1 MPILPKYAV
10 EKTTE
15 QKFHELDYAIMRIA
29 FDVHNQLGRFYD
41 EKIYQNKLLSAC
53 RRNGIETETE
63 FEVKLTH
70 KDFSKSFF
78 IDLLLNRSSIYEL
91 KTIRAIQEPQR
102 IQTLDYLFMT
112 DTNHGKIINF
122 RPPSVEHEF
131 VSTSLN
137 TQARHS
143 FKIIETD
150 WSEHSEKAA
159 RIRTILA
166 DLLDDWG
173 AFLNTATYQEAICH
187 FLGGGKDI
195 VQPIEIRSESDLL
208 GHQKTPLLSQT
219 ETFCLTSVVKD
230 ILAYKTHLLRF
241 MSHTRLEF
249 LYWINFNRFEVQFT
263 TLNNRLFCP

>member
-1 MPILPKYAV
+1 MPILPKHPV
-10 EKTTE
+10 EKSSE
-15 QKFHELDYAIMRIA
+15 QEFHKLDYAIMRIA

-41 EKIYQNKLLSAC
+41 EKIYKNKLLDAC
-53 RRNGIETETE
+53 QKNGIEAEAE
-63 FEVKLTH
+63 FEVELKH

-78 IDLLLNRSSIYEL
+78 VDLLMNRRSVYEL
-91 KTIRAIQEPQR
+91 KTIKAIQEPQR

-137 TQARHS
+137 NQNRHA
-143 FKIIETD
+143 FKICEAD
-150 WSEHSEKAA
+150 WSDHSEKAA
-159 RIRTILA
+159 QMRILLA

-187 FLGGGKDI
+187 FLGGGTNI
-195 VQPIEIRSESDLL
+195 VQPIEIRSGNTLL
-208 GHQKTPLLSQT
+208 GHQKTPILSKT
-219 ETFCLTSVVKD
+219 ETFCLTSIPKD
-230 ILAYKTHLLRF
+230 LLTYKMHLLRF
-241 MSHTRLEF
+241 LSHTQLKF

-263 TLNNRLFCP
+263 TLENKLFYP